1 MNYLEFI
8 EMKTL
13 SQIANLMEDS
23 DSDNV
28 TLVRRQIVYSEIVIS
43 KDKFKEIQK
52 KMGAILLDKRN
63 RVIATGVN
71 SYVITHTQQF
81 YAAVMAANKY
91 NEPSLM
97 QKQYLHCEINCLL
110 KARKP
115 GHKIVICRIGG
126 HGGKELRESR
136 PCVICYNYIIRNCP
150 TIKEIHWSTNDQ
162 EFVYTKIQ

>member
-1 MNYLEFI
+1 MPTRSPLKKSI
-8 EMKTL
+8 L
-13 SQIANLMEDS
+13 QQAIAVAMAS
-23 DSDNV
+23 DAP
-28 TLVRRQIVYSEIVIS
+28 
-43 KDKFKEIQK
+43 K

-63 RVIATGVN
+63 RVIASGVN

-97 QKQYLHCEINCLL
+97 MKQYLHCEISTLL
-110 KARKP
+110 KAQRP

-126 HGGKELRESR
+126 HGGKELRESK
-136 PCVICYNYIIRNCP
+136 PCIICYNYIIRNCP

-162 EFVYTKIQ
+162 EFVYMKTQ

>member
-1 MNYLEFI
+1 MPTRSPLKKSILN
-8 EMKTL
+8 
-13 SQIANLMEDS
+13 QAIAVAMAS
-23 DSDNV
+23 DAP
-28 TLVRRQIVYSEIVIS
+28 
-43 KDKFKEIQK
+43 K

-97 QKQYLHCEINCLL
+97 QKQFLHCELNCLL
-110 KARKP
+110 KASKP

-126 HGGKELRESR
+126 HGGKELRESK

-162 EFVYTKIQ
+162 EFVYTKI